1 MRTETFEQH
10 AAILS
15 VHAKLI
21 IPKISRLVNHVKYIK
36 LVKLNEKFPRQMV
49 NSVTF
54 IRRVM

>member
-21 IPKISRLVNHVKYIK
+21 IPKISRLVNHVKYI
-36 LVKLNEKFPRQMV
+36 
-49 NSVTF
+49 
-54 IRRVM
+54 